1 MKTGIGMFGDLT
13 FDVTKNKFQSPAERL
28 HELLEQ
34 VKLADELGIDSF
46 VLGEHHRPD
55 YAVSSTNMVLAAL
68 ASVTRQ
74 IQLASGVTVLSSA
87 DPVLVYQDYVTLDLL
102 SNGRA
107 EIIAGRGSF
116 TESFPLFG
124 QKLADY
130 NELFEE
136 KLELLLQLNKE
147 EVIDWEGK
155 FRPALKQQTV
165 YPRPERQLPIAVAVG
180 GTPESVYRAAR
191 LGLPVMLAIIG
202 GSPRQFRP
210 LIDFYKEEYLKH
222 GHDEAKMEVGIH
234 AHTFITQ
241 SKQELLDNY
250 YPLYAAQ
257 MDRVGS
263 SRGWPPYNKGQ
274 FLAGLGPA
282 GALFMGETEEVADK
296 ILKTVELLGIQRFV
310 AHIDVGG
317 PEHKDLLTCINAF
330 GTEIV
335 PQLKQLSVSI

>member
-1 MKTGIGMFGDLT
+1 MFGDLT
-13 FDVTKNKFQSPAERL
+13 FDTRKNKFQSPAERL
-28 HELLEQ
+28 DELLEQ

-102 SNGRA
+102 SKGRA

-147 EVIDWEGK
+147 EVIDWQGK

-191 LGLPVMLAIIG
+191 LGLPVMFAIIG

-222 GHDEAKMEVGIH
+222 GHDEARMEVGIH
-234 AHTFITQ
+234 SHTFITQ
-241 SKQELLDNY
+241 SKQDLLDNY

-263 SRGWPPYNKGQ
+263 SRGWPPYNKAQ

-282 GALFMGETEEVADK
+282 GALFMGESEEVTDK
-296 ILKTVELLGIQRFV
+296 ILKTVELLGINRFV

-317 PEHKDLLTCINAF
+317 PAHNDLLSSISAF

-335 PQLKQLSVSI
+335 PQLKQLSVRI